1 MTKAEKYLEQIDCEN
16 TNYLLYGKPITL
28 AQILDD
34 YHKEQLAD
42 NEDKVSV
49 LCACGG
55 SERMA
60 LDSTMNPCKHPKYF
74 KG

>member
-34 YHKEQLAD
+34 YHKEQLAI
-42 NEDKVSV
+42 NQRI
-49 LCACGG
+49 CPCCGDLLMKQVASSNFNCVNCG
-55 SERMA
+55 LTVR
-60 LDSTMNPCKHPKYF
+60 
-74 KG
+74 